1 MDLGGLIDFE
11 KEKER
16 LKQIMEKIQKE
27 IDRLEKKLANK
38 DFVEKAPEEVIEETK
53 EKLNTNR
60 ERLARLES
68 ILRDLE

>member
-1 MDLGGLIDFE
+1 
-11 KEKER
+11 
-16 LKQIMEKIQKE
+16 MEKIQKE

-38 DFVEKAPEEVIEETK
+38 DFVEKAPEEVVEETK

>member
-38 DFVEKAPEEVIEETK
+38 DFVEKAPEEVVEETK